1 MNHLRYACLA
11 MFYVTTAFFTY
22 RNERLPWADL
32 TIWPAAEVLIYFS
45 GGMSLMVACVID
57 AKVRRHPLS
66 DGATLVVGITFP
78 ISMAIYLI
86 WSRGWRGI
94 LWLVLNLFV
103 YILVAFTAA
112 AVANA
117 VTRSQLAAVNAR
129 AIQQP
134 LEDQIPPDN
143 APRGE

>member
-22 RNERLPWADL
+22 RNERLAWADL
-32 TIWPAAEVLIYFS
+32 PIWPAAEVLIYFS

-66 DGATLVVGITFP
+66 DGAKLVSFMFP
-78 ISMAIYLI
+78 ISMAFYLI

-94 LWLVLNLFV
+94 LWLVANLVVFV
-103 YILVAFTAA
+103 VVSIIAA
-112 AVANA
+112 SFANA
-117 VTRSQLAAVNAR
+117 VTQWQLA
-129 AIQQP
+129 Q
-134 LEDQIPPDN
+134 
-143 APRGE
+143 